1 MKYKLK
7 LLTDYG
13 TNVLWANDIIT
24 SEKFGYLID
33 NLKEVGLSEE
43 TINLNNEIAELSYQI
58 LNQIYPPLPSFWSG
72 KMLEY
77 YQSKLKLLYSK
88 ILDEIGEEFEIKNKE
103 KEFMNEVID
112 VIGIDKELK
121 SYLENLA
128 RYYMKNSVSNSLS
141 EEDSRIEAKKEYEN
155 WIKKEIEYL
164 KNYNNT

>member
-1 MKYKLK
+1 M
-7 LLTDYG
+7 TDYG

-33 NLKEVGLSEE
+33 NLKELGLSEE
-43 TINLNNEIAELSYQI
+43 TINLNNEIVELSAQI

-72 KMLEY
+72 KMFEY
-77 YQSKLKLLYSK
+77 YQSKLKILYSK
-88 ILDEIGEEFEIKNKE
+88 ILDEIGEEFEIENKE
-103 KEFMNEVID
+103 KEFMNEAID

-121 SYLENLA
+121 SYLENPTK
-128 RYYMKNSVSNSLS
+128 YYMQNNVSNSLS
-141 EEDSRIEAKKEYEN
+141 EEVSRIEAKKEYDN